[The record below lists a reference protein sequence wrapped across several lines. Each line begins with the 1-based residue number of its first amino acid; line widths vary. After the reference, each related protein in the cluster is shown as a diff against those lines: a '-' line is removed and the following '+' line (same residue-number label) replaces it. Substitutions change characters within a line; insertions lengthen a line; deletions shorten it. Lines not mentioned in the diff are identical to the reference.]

1 MIAVAQNHEYF
12 WQIKCYELNIN
23 GQLKILVHCLRVHSS
38 FREMVS
44 ELAMHALQ
52 LVPNVLDLC
61 HQPKLEQAHV
71 TSHTHTPTWPHVS
84 LPRRYPVK
92 LQASAH
98 PSKQRFGHSTVDFGQ
113 AILPGMWDDVRLGT
127 NLKACRRDPTC
138 RFSNLCMDVG
148 PGLLDLRVPLQDQKN
163 S

>member
-1 MIAVAQNHEYF
+1 V
-12 WQIKCYELNIN
+12 
-23 GQLKILVHCLRVHSS
+23 SS
-38 FREMVS
+38 PCM
-44 ELAMHALQ
+44 
-52 LVPNVLDLC
+52 LC
-61 HQPKLEQAHV
+61 SLFQMSWICA
-71 TSHTHTPTWPHVS
+71 TSLSWSKHMLLHTHTPTWPHVS

-98 PSKQRFGHSTVDFGQ
+98 PSKQRFGHSTIDFGQ